1 MERIASFISGFQRFR
16 EKFFT
21 GEDSPYREL
30 QDSQKPHSLV
40 IACSDSRVDP
50 AIVFD
55 AQPGELFVVRN
66 VANLVPPYVSDGGT
80 HGVSAALEFGVR
92 ALKVRHI
99 IIMGH
104 SHCGGIQ
111 ALLNSTGGEF
121 ISQWMKT
128 AEQAVRE
135 AAKKSSD
142 PEERTKECE
151 LASIRNSL
159 DNLMTFPWIRER
171 VESSDLRLHGWYFD
185 LEHGRLEGFDRTQG
199 TFIQMAADTKQSG

>member
-30 QDSQKPHSLV
+30 QDSQSPHSLV

-128 AEQAVRE
+128 AEQAVRH
-135 AAKKSSD
+135 AAAKSSD
-142 PEERTKECE
+142 PEERTRECE

-199 TFIQMAADTKQSG
+199 AFVQMIADSKHSG

>member
-1 MERIASFISGFQRFR
+1 MERIASFISGFERFR

-128 AEQAVRE
+128 AEQAVRH
-135 AAKKSSD
+135 AAANSSD

-171 VESSDLRLHGWYFD
+171 VESTDLRLHGWYFD

-199 TFIQMAADTKQSG
+199 TFVQMIADSKRSG